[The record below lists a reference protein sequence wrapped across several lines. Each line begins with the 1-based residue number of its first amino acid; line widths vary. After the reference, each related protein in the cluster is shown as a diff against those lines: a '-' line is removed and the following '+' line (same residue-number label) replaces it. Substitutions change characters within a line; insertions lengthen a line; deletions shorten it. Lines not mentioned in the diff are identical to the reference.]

1 MLSVAELDKG
11 FVAQGHS
18 NINDTFKPENC
29 RQVYYWL
36 YQIFMKVRGAAAD
49 GPGGGADQLI
59 DQLIAR
65 DST

>member
-1 MLSVAELDKG
+1 MTLSN
-11 FVAQGHS
+11 VAQGHS

-36 YQIFMKVRGAAAD
+36 YQIFMKVRGA
-49 GPGGGADQLI
+49 GADQLI